1 MSVHGFSADEL
12 FRLITGN
19 EDFLLLDVRNPS
31 EFGRFKIEGPRPLD
45 MINVPYMDF
54 IEHEDESV
62 AKVPQGKPIRAVCAK
77 EGSSKFVTEI
87 LEGRGYADLGHL
99 LGGIKAWGNLL
110 APVLLHGSGYELYQ
124 FRRPGKAS
132 CGYGLL
138 FEGEM
143 MLFDPS
149 RNVEFLQQFAA
160 EHGARI
166 VKSFETHKQ
175 ADYISGS
182 PALAKNLGVE
192 MLGNAADFSGA
203 AFPFTPVADGQIFR
217 FSGGGPEIKALHTP
231 GHTPGSTCYLIDG
244 KFLVS
249 GDTIFIESVGRP
261 DLGGQ
266 AEAWSKHLFHT
277 LTDIIKKLPPT
288 TQVLPAHW
296 MDWSEA
302 RPDLAFAA
310 TLDAIIKRN
319 LDIFSMRDEIAF
331 YAFIK
336 DNMRPQPPEYAIIRE
351 INAGLREE
359 TPEQQE
365 ILDLGKNECAASARA
380 AAAAS

>member
-1 MSVHGFSADEL
+1 MSVHGFTAEEL
-12 FRLITGN
+12 FDLVTGSV
-19 EDFLLLDVRNPS
+19 DFLLLDVRNPT
-31 EFGRFKIEGPRPLD
+31 EFARFKIEGPRPID
-45 MINVPYMDF
+45 MVNVPYMDF

-62 AKVPQGKPIRAVCAK
+62 AKVPGGKPIRAVCAK
-77 EGSSKFVTEI
+77 EGSSKFVAEI
-87 LEGRGYADLGHL
+87 LAARGYTDLGHL

-110 APVLLHGSGYELYQ
+110 SPVLLHGKGYELYQ

-132 CGYGLL
+132 CSYGLV
-138 FEGEM
+138 FGGEM

-149 RNVEFLQQFAA
+149 RNIEFYQKFAA
-160 EHGARI
+160 DHGVRI

-182 PALAKNLGVE
+182 PALARMHGVE
-192 MLGNAADFSGA
+192 MLGNEADFRGA
-203 AFPFTPVADGQIFR
+203 AFPFTPVKDGEVFR
-217 FSGGGPEIKALHTP
+217 LAGGPEVKSLHTP

-244 KFLVS
+244 KYLIS
-249 GDTIFIESVGRP
+249 GDTVFIESVGRP

-266 AEAWSKHLFHT
+266 AEAWSRHLFRT
-277 LTDIIKKLPPT
+277 LQTVIKQLPPA
-288 TQVLPAHW
+288 TQILPAHW

-310 TLDAIIKRN
+310 TLDAIVKRN
-319 LDIFSMRDEIAF
+319 LDIFSMHGEEDF
-331 YAFIK
+331 YGFIR

-359 TPEQQE
+359 TDEKQE

-380 AAAAS
+380 AAS

>member
-1 MSVHGFSADEL
+1 MSVHGFTAEEL
-12 FRLITGN
+12 FDLVTGSV
-19 EDFLLLDVRNPS
+19 DFLLLDVRNPT
-31 EFGRFKIEGPRPLD
+31 EFARFKIEGPRPID
-45 MINVPYMDF
+45 MVNVPYMDF

-62 AKVPQGKPIRAVCAK
+62 AKVPGGKPIRAVCAK
-77 EGSSKFVTEI
+77 EGSSKFVAEI
-87 LEGRGYADLGHL
+87 LEARGYTDLGHL

-110 APVLLHGSGYELYQ
+110 SPVLLHGKGYELYQ

-132 CGYGLL
+132 CSYGLV
-138 FEGEM
+138 FGGEM

-149 RNVEFLQQFAA
+149 RNIEFYQKFAA
-160 EHGARI
+160 DHGVRI

-182 PALAKNLGVE
+182 PALARMHGVE
-192 MLGNAADFSGA
+192 MLGNEADFGSA
-203 AFPFTPVADGQIFR
+203 AFPFTPVKDGEVFR
-217 FSGGGPEIKALHTP
+217 LAGGGPEVKSLHTP

-244 KFLVS
+244 KYLVS
-249 GDTIFIESVGRP
+249 GDTVFIESVGRP

-266 AEAWSKHLFHT
+266 AEAWSRHLFRT
-277 LTDIIKKLPPT
+277 LQTVIKQLPPT
-288 TQVLPAHW
+288 TQILPAHW

-310 TLDAIIKRN
+310 TLDAIVKRN
-319 LDIFSMRDEIAF
+319 LDIFSMHGEEDF
-331 YAFIK
+331 YGFIK

-359 TPEQQE
+359 TDEKQE

-380 AAAAS
+380 AAS

>member
-1 MSVHGFSADEL
+1 MSVHGFTAEEL
-12 FRLITGN
+12 FDLVTGN
-19 EDFLLLDVRNPS
+19 REFLLLDVRNPT
-31 EFGRFKIEGPRPLD
+31 EFARFRIEGPRPID
-45 MINVPYMDF
+45 MVNVPYMDF

-62 AKVPQGKPIRAVCAK
+62 AKVPKGKPIRAVCAK
-77 EGSSKFVTEI
+77 EGSSKFVVEI
-87 LEGRGYADLGHL
+87 LEARGYEDLGHL

-110 APVLLHGSGYELYQ
+110 TPVLIHGKGYELYQ

-132 CGYGLL
+132 CSYGLL
-138 FEGEM
+138 CGGEM
-143 MLFDPS
+143 AVFDPS
-149 RNVEFLQQFAA
+149 RNLEFYGKFAA
-160 EHGARI
+160 DNGARI

-175 ADYISGS
+175 ADYISGG
-182 PALAKNLGVE
+182 PALARELGVE
-192 MLGNAADFSGA
+192 MLGNEADFGGA
-203 AFPFTPVADGQIFR
+203 AFPFTPVKDGEVFR
-217 FSGGGPEIKALHTP
+217 LAGGGPEIRALHTP

-244 KFLVS
+244 KYLIS
-249 GDTIFIESVGRP
+249 GDTIFIESIGRP

-266 AEAWSKHLFHT
+266 AETWSKSLFRT
-277 LTDIIKKLPPT
+277 LTDVIRKLPPS
-288 TQVLPAHW
+288 TQILPAHW

-310 TLDAIIKRN
+310 TLDAIMKRN
-319 LDIFSMRDEIAF
+319 LDIFAMDNERDF

-359 TPEQQE
+359 TPDQQE

-380 AAAAS
+380 AAS

>member
-1 MSVHGFSADEL
+1 MSVHGFTAEEL
-12 FRLITGN
+12 FDLVTGSV
-19 EDFLLLDVRNPS
+19 DFLLLDVRNPT
-31 EFGRFKIEGPRPLD
+31 EFARFKIEGPRPID
-45 MINVPYMDF
+45 IVNVPYMDF

-62 AKVPQGKPIRAVCAK
+62 AKVPEGKPIRAVCAK
-77 EGSSKFVTEI
+77 EGSSKFVVEI
-87 LEGRGYADLGHL
+87 LAAHGYTDLGHL

-110 APVLLHGSGYELYQ
+110 TPVLLHGKGYELYQ

-132 CGYGLL
+132 CSYGLI
-138 FEGEM
+138 FGGEM

-149 RNVEFLQQFAA
+149 RNIEFYKKFAA
-160 EHGARI
+160 DHGVRI

-182 PALAKNLGVE
+182 PTLAREHGVE
-192 MLGNAADFSGA
+192 MLGNAADFGGA
-203 AFPFTPVADGQIFR
+203 AFPFTPVNDGEVFR
-217 FSGGGPEIKALHTP
+217 LAGGGPEVKALHTP

-244 KFLVS
+244 KYLVS
-249 GDTIFIESVGRP
+249 GDTVFIESVGRP

-266 AEAWSKHLFHT
+266 AEEWSRHLFRT
-277 LTDIIKKLPPT
+277 LQTVIKQLPPA
-288 TQVLPAHW
+288 TQILPAHW

-310 TLDAIIKRN
+310 TLDTIVKRN
-319 LDIFSMRDEIAF
+319 LDIFSMHGEEDF
-331 YAFIK
+331 YRFIK

-359 TPEQQE
+359 TDDKQE
-365 ILDLGKNECAASARA
+365 ILDLGKNECAASTRA
-380 AAAAS
+380 AAS

>member
-1 MSVHGFSADEL
+1 MSVPAYSAEEL
-12 FRLITGN
+12 FRLVTGN
-19 EDFLLLDVRNPS
+19 EDFLLLDVRNS
-31 EFGRFKIEGPRPLD
+31 TEFERFKIEGPRPID
-45 MINVPYMDF
+45 MVNVPYMDF

-62 AKVPQGKPIRAVCAK
+62 AKVPKGKPIRAVCAK

-87 LEGRGYADLGHL
+87 LEARGYADLGHL
-99 LGGIKAWGNLL
+99 AGGIKAWGNLL
-110 APVLLHGSGYELYQ
+110 APALLHGDGYDLYQ

-132 CGYGLL
+132 CSYGLVYK
-138 FEGEM
+138 GEM

-149 RNVEFLQQFAA
+149 RNVEFYTKFAA
-160 EHGARI
+160 DRQLNI

-175 ADYISGS
+175 ADYISGG
-182 PALAKNLGVE
+182 PILAKNHGVE
-192 MLGNAADFSGA
+192 MLGNEADFGGA
-203 AFPFTPVADGQIFR
+203 AFPFTAITDGAVYGFAA
-217 FSGGGPEIKALHTP
+217 GGPQVKALHTP
-231 GHTPGSTCYLIDG
+231 GHTPGSTCYLIDN
-244 KFLVS
+244 KYLVS
-249 GDTIFIESVGRP
+249 GDTIFIDSIGRP

-266 AEAWSKHLFHT
+266 AEAWSKYLFKT
-277 LTDIIKKLPPT
+277 LNDTIKKLPPT
-288 TQVLPAHW
+288 IQVLPAHW

-310 TLDAIIKRN
+310 SLDAIVKRN
-319 LDIFSMRDEIAF
+319 ISIFAIDNEAAF

-336 DNMRPQPPEYAIIRE
+336 ENMRPQPPEYAIIRE

-380 AAAAS
+380 AAGH

>member
-1 MSVHGFSADEL
+1 MSVHGFTAEEL
-12 FRLITGN
+12 FDLVTGSV
-19 EDFLLLDVRNPS
+19 DFLLLDVRNPT
-31 EFGRFKIEGPRPLD
+31 EFARFKIEGPRPID
-45 MINVPYMDF
+45 MVNVPYMDF

-62 AKVPQGKPIRAVCAK
+62 AKVPKGKPIRAICAK
-77 EGSSKFVTEI
+77 EGSSKFVAEI
-87 LEGRGYADLGHL
+87 LAAHGYTDLGHL

-110 APVLLHGSGYELYQ
+110 TPVLLHGKGYELYQ

-132 CGYGLL
+132 CSYGLISG
-138 FEGEM
+138 GEM

-149 RNVEFLQQFAA
+149 RNIEFYQKFAA
-160 EHGARI
+160 DHGARI

-175 ADYISGS
+175 ADYISGG
-182 PALAKNLGVE
+182 PALARAHGVE
-192 MLGNAADFSGA
+192 MLGNEADFGGA
-203 AFPFTPVADGQIFR
+203 AFPFTPVRDGEVFR
-217 FSGGGPEIKALHTP
+217 LAGGPEVKALHTP

-244 KFLVS
+244 RYLVS
-249 GDTIFIESVGRP
+249 GDTVFIESVGRP

-266 AEAWSKHLFHT
+266 AEAWSRHLFKT
-277 LTDIIKKLPPT
+277 LQNVIKQLPPA
-288 TQVLPAHW
+288 TQILPAHW

-310 TLDAIIKRN
+310 SLDAIVKRN
-319 LDIFSMRDEIAF
+319 LDIFSMHGEEDF
-331 YAFIK
+331 YRFIK

-359 TPEQQE
+359 TDEKQE

-380 AAAAS
+380 AAS

>member
-1 MSVHGFSADEL
+1 MSVQGFSAEEL
-12 FRLITGN
+12 FRLVTGN
-19 EDFLLLDVRNPS
+19 DAFLLLDVRNPA
-31 EFGRFKIEGPRPLD
+31 EFSRFKIEGPRHID
-45 MINVPYMDF
+45 MLNVPYMDF
-54 IEHEDESV
+54 IEHEDTSV
-62 AKVPQGKPIRAVCAK
+62 AKVPKGKPIRAVCAK
-77 EGSSKFVTEI
+77 EGSAKFVTDI
-87 LEGRGYADLGHL
+87 LAVRGHSDLGHL

-110 APVLLHGSGYELYQ
+110 TPVLLHGSGYELYQ

-132 CGYGLL
+132 CSYGLL
-138 FEGEM
+138 FGGKM

-149 RNVEFLQQFAA
+149 RNVEFYTRFAA
-160 EHGARI
+160 EHGVTIAM
-166 VKSFETHKQ
+166 SFETHKQ
-175 ADYISGS
+175 ADYISGG
-182 PALAKNLGVE
+182 PALAREHGVE
-192 MLGNAADFSGA
+192 MLGNAADFGGA
-203 AFPFTPVADGQIFR
+203 AFPFTPVADGQVFR
-217 FSGGGPEIKALHTP
+217 FDGGGPQVKALHTP

-249 GDTIFIESVGRP
+249 GDTVFIESVGRP

-266 AEAWSKHLFHT
+266 AEAWSKYLFTT
-277 LTDIIKKLPPT
+277 LNTVIKNLPPA

-302 RPDLAFAA
+302 RPDLAFVA
-310 TLDAIIKRN
+310 TLDAVIKRN
-319 LDIFSMRDEIAF
+319 LDIFAVDNERDF

-359 TPEQQE
+359 TDEKQE

-380 AAAAS
+380 AAS

>member
-1 MSVHGFSADEL
+1 MSVHGFTAGEL
-12 FRLITGN
+12 FELLTGTQ
-19 EDFLLLDVRNPS
+19 DFLLLDVRNPT
-31 EFGRFKIEGPRPLD
+31 EFERFKVEGPRPID

-62 AKVPQGKPIRAVCAK
+62 AKVPSGKPIRAVCAK

-87 LEGRGYADLGHL
+87 LAARGYVDLGHL

-110 APVLLHGSGYELYQ
+110 TPVLLHGKGYELYQ

-132 CGYGLL
+132 CSYGLVYG
-138 FEGEM
+138 GEM
-143 MLFDPS
+143 AVFDPS
-149 RNVEFLQQFAA
+149 RNVEFYQQFAA
-160 EHGARI
+160 DRGVRV

-175 ADYISGS
+175 ADYISGG
-182 PALAKNLGVE
+182 PALAREHGVE
-192 MLGNAADFSGA
+192 MLGNEADFGGA
-203 AFPFTPVADGQIFR
+203 AFPFTPVKDGEVFR
-217 FSGGGPEIKALHTP
+217 LASDGPEIKALHTP

-244 KFLVS
+244 KFLIS
-249 GDTIFIESVGRP
+249 GDTVFIESVGRP

-266 AEAWSKHLFHT
+266 AEAWSKYLFHT
-277 LTDIIKKLPPT
+277 LMDVIKKLPPT

-302 RPDLAFAA
+302 RSDLAFAA

-319 LDIFSMRDEIAF
+319 LDIFSLNDEAAF
-331 YAFIK
+331 YGFIK
-336 DNMRPQPPEYAIIRE
+336 ENMRPQPPEYAIIRE

>member
-1 MSVHGFSADEL
+1 MSVHGFTAEEL
-12 FRLITGN
+12 FDLVTGN
-19 EDFLLLDVRNPS
+19 REFLLLDVRNPT
-31 EFGRFKIEGPRPLD
+31 EFARFRIEGPRPID
-45 MINVPYMDF
+45 MVNVPYMDF

-62 AKVPQGKPIRAVCAK
+62 AKVPKGKPIRAVCAK
-77 EGSSKFVTEI
+77 EGSSKFVVEI
-87 LEGRGYADLGHL
+87 LEARGYEDLGHL

-110 APVLLHGSGYELYQ
+110 TPVLIHGKGYELYQ

-132 CGYGLL
+132 CSYGLL
-138 FEGEM
+138 SGGEM
-143 MLFDPS
+143 AVFDPS
-149 RNVEFLQQFAA
+149 RNLEFYGKFAA
-160 EHGARI
+160 DNGARI

-175 ADYISGS
+175 ADYISGG
-182 PALAKNLGVE
+182 PALARELGVE
-192 MLGNAADFSGA
+192 MLGNEADFGGA
-203 AFPFTPVADGQIFR
+203 AFPFTPVKDGEVFR
-217 FSGGGPEIKALHTP
+217 LAGGGPEIRVLHTP

-244 KFLVS
+244 KYLIS
-249 GDTIFIESVGRP
+249 GDTIFIESIGRP

-266 AEAWSKHLFHT
+266 AETWSKSLFRT
-277 LTDIIKKLPPT
+277 LTDVIRKLPPS
-288 TQVLPAHW
+288 TQILPAHW

-310 TLDAIIKRN
+310 TLDAIMKRN
-319 LDIFSMRDEIAF
+319 LDIFAMDNERDF
-331 YAFIK
+331 YGFIK

-380 AAAAS
+380 AAS